1 MLKFPI
7 IYKGFI
13 MAENFTISTQSSL
26 LAFLF
31 ENLEGWSKKTIKQRL
46 QGGSIYV
53 NEEPITQHNFILKQG
68 DIVQV
73 GVRQKE
79 QNKEIR
85 SLEILYQDKD
95 LIAIYKPA
103 GLLSVSNANENKN
116 HALSILRTQLAK
128 GKYDFKLWPV
138 HRLDRETSGVLLF
151 ATSKEMREAVMA
163 TWGKAQKTYLAIVEG
178 RPKKTKDSINQ
189 ALRLDEK
196 LYRMHVGKHPK
207 AKSAIT
213 HYEVKQSKEKRS
225 LLEVQIDTGRQHQI
239 RVHLSWLGHSIV
251 GDERYGKKGNLM
263 GLHAK
268 SLKIIHPK
276 TKKILLFEKDAP
288 REFYALLC

>member
-1 MLKFPI
+1 
-7 IYKGFI
+7 
-13 MAENFTISTQSSL
+13 MAEKFTVSTQSSL

-46 QGGSIYV
+46 QGSSVHV
-53 NEEPITQHNFILKQG
+53 NHETITKHNFILKQG
-68 DIVQV
+68 DIVEV

-79 QNKEIR
+79 RTKEIK

-103 GLLSVSNANENKN
+103 GLLSVSSATENKN

-128 GKYDFKLWPV
+128 GKHDFKIWPV
-138 HRLDRETSGVLLF
+138 HRLDRETSGILLF

-163 TWGKAQKTYLAIVEG
+163 TWGKAQKTYLVIVEG
-178 RPKKTKDSINQ
+178 TPKKTKDTINQ
-189 ALRLDEK
+189 PLRLDEK
-196 LYRMHVGKHPK
+196 LYRMHVGKHPL

-213 HYEVKQSKEKRS
+213 HYQLKESKEERS
-225 LLEVQIDTGRQHQI
+225 LLEVRIETGRQHQI
-239 RVHLSWLGHSIV
+239 RVHLAWLGHSVV
-251 GDERYGKKGNLM
+251 GDERYGKKGDLM

-268 SLKIIHPK
+268 SLKITHPK
-276 TKKILLFEKDAP
+276 SKKILLFEKDAP
-288 REFYALLC
+288 KEFYGLLV